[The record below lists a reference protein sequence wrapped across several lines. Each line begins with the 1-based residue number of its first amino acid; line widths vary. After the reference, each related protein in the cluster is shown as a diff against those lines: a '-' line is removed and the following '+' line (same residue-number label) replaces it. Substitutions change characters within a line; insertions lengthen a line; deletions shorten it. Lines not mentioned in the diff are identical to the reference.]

1 MLMYPQEY
9 IDDVLI
15 RFAYNSNA
23 IEGNTLTS
31 GQTKAII
38 LNETVTVTGIEGVK
52 LRDVYE
58 ASNQKDA
65 FYTMLNLANN
75 MTPLS
80 TDVVL
85 NLHYELTKNTIPTA
99 GKFKQNDNYIIGADF
114 ETSTVE
120 NVPLDIKQWVDN
132 TNYRLKNSKDD
143 TEFVNILMDSHIQF
157 ERIHPFDDGNGRTGR
172 ELINLELAKK
182 GLPFLVIEEREKNQ
196 YITFEDNQD
205 YVSLGKF
212 AQIKMAQE
220 KKRYQS
226 FLTKLKK
233 QKDYETGK

>member
-75 MTPLS
+75 MIPLS

-99 GKFKQNDNYIIGADF
+99 GKFKQNDNYIMGADF
-114 ETSTVE
+114 ETSSVE
-120 NVPLDIKQWVDN
+120 NVALDIKQWVDN
-132 TNYRLKNSKDD
+132 TNYRLKNSKND
-143 TEFVNILMDSHIQF
+143 TEFVNNLMDSHIQF

-182 GLPFLVIEEREKNQ
+182 ELPFLVIEEKEKNQ

-212 AQIKMAQE
+212 AQIKMAKE

-226 FLTKLKK
+226 FLSKLKK